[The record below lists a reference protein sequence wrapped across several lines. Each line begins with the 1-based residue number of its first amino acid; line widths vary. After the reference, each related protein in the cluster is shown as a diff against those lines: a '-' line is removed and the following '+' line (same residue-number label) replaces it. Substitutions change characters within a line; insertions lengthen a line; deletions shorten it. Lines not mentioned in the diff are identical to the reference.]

1 MEEGEAKEFEGGS
14 RPLGGH
20 PGLLPLLTWRKAVGQ
35 LSENCHHWVLQ
46 ASKECSLSAE
56 VCPVWVLTTGKPLSQ
71 TEMTA
76 FLIEFSMVLPCPLDV
91 RLLKGHSQGST
102 PHSEGPRPEASAKEF
117 IIILSVLRNFTK
129 DSDPQNTRTFQA
141 ALLSCIS

>member
-1 MEEGEAKEFEGGS
+1 MEEGEVKEFEGSS
-14 RPLGGH
+14 RPLRGH

-46 ASKECSLSAE
+46 ASKERSLSAD
-56 VCPVWVLTTGKPLSQ
+56 VCPVWVLTTGKPPSQ
-71 TEMTA
+71 IEMMTA

-102 PHSEGPRPEASAKEF
+102 PHSEGPRLEASAEF
-117 IIILSVLRNFTK
+117 YK
-129 DSDPQNTRTFQA
+129 GQ
-141 ALLSCIS
+141 